1 MFDVYLKENPL
12 ILKGVELKIIE
23 DNFNRRKKV
32 LIENHFLK
40 YKSNKFYIEK
50 NMLNKFMETKKQK
63 YRRLINIEID
73 YLEDI
78 KLCKL
83 THKIEMPEEE
93 FIKMIGEDDK
103 DFEIKLKEIE
113 KN

>member
-1 MFDVYLKENPL
+1 MFDVYLNENPL
-12 ILKGVELKIIE
+12 ILTRVELKIIK
-23 DNFNRRKKV
+23 DNFIRKE

-50 NMLNKFMETKKQK
+50 NMPNKFRKIQECSNPGK
-63 YRRLINIEID
+63 RLINIEIN

-93 FIKMIGEDDK
+93 FIKMIEDDDK